1 MGWDS
6 FRVLFWFA
14 PKVYQKVSPS
24 LIHYSRSSIVLHQKI
39 GKYKMRLKSILMPR
53 MFVIVILA
61 AIYSLGFIVT
71 PYWMNV
77 QSKTEMIFILVLT
90 IGIGVIWSF
99 LSAGDLQIRV
109 IPINWSHF
117 FILLAGLLV
126 LNLRPLTS
134 DIPWRGDEDYHI
146 ARTLSLASRIATKWV
161 IAFFIVFISSAYI
174 AWKKS
179 KWSIFPGILFV
190 AGLIFFSITKNPLA
204 EIAPTTLRYPYI
216 SYWFVA
222 VIPKLAMLI
231 KVNPYQEVLFRIV
244 PFLSTFALVWVFQNE
259 LAKSKTALVLLWGLA
274 VATIPIVYYYSSILY
289 LELPAVCLMLI
300 ICLNL
305 KSLLKDDWKEI
316 KQSPAWYALILIGF
330 IKETTVPFL
339 ICFLAWRLITSLF
352 QRKIFPTTLK
362 LSLHNLGDQIRISLA
377 VLFPA
382 FFYLFLRSTLSQQN
396 RGFSLTFSNLTN
408 IIVYRTII
416 QSFLEQFGPPLLLLF
431 FGGCVMLFWRKEYFL
446 AGFFLSLVFLYPLF
460 YAVDVLSY
468 AGYSRF
474 NLFVL
479 PPILAGSSILIKQI
493 MNYRKILAIATACVI
508 LAINLW
514 TSPVFID
521 GTKTPLWGNYLTD
534 TSEHYYPYREALVWL
549 QNNYENERIMFTGMY
564 YDYIFE
570 FYFAQLNWYPT
581 SRLLL
586 TNNGDNDA
594 VSLSLG
600 LAEAENAKINIV
612 LFQVL
617 GNEIPKVKDIGCY
630 FYEERIFRNDAH
642 TLVVYHRKP

>member
-1 MGWDS
+1 
-6 FRVLFWFA
+6 
-14 PKVYQKVSPS
+14 
-24 LIHYSRSSIVLHQKI
+24 
-39 GKYKMRLKSILMPR
+39 MRLKSILMPR

-71 PYWMNV
+71 PYWINV
-77 QSKTEMIFILVLT
+77 QSKREMIFILVLT

-109 IPINWSHF
+109 VPINWSHF

-126 LNLRPLTS
+126 LNLKPLTS

-161 IAFFIVFISSAYI
+161 IAFFIVFISSAYL

-190 AGLIFFSITKNPLA
+190 AGLIFFNITKNPLA

-244 PFLSTFALVWVFQNE
+244 PSLSTFALVWVFQNE
-259 LAKSKTALVLLWGLA
+259 LAKSRTTLVLLWGLA

-300 ICLNL
+300 ICFNV
-305 KSLLKDDWKEI
+305 KSLLKDDWQEI
-316 KQSPAWYALILIGF
+316 RQSPAWYALILIGF

-339 ICFLAWRLITSLF
+339 ICFLAWRLIASLF
-352 QRKIFPTTLK
+352 QKKITPTTLK
-362 LSLHNLGDQIRISLA
+362 LSLYNLGDQIRISLA
-377 VLFPA
+377 VLLPA

-468 AGYSRF
+468 TGYSRF

-521 GTKTPLWGNYLTD
+521 GTKKPLWGNYLTD

-594 VSLSLG
+594 VSLSSG

-617 GNEIPKVKDIGCY
+617 GNEIPKVKDIGHY

-642 TLVVYHRKP
+642 TLVIYHRKP

>member
-1 MGWDS
+1 
-6 FRVLFWFA
+6 
-14 PKVYQKVSPS
+14 
-24 LIHYSRSSIVLHQKI
+24 
-39 GKYKMRLKSILMPR
+39 MRLKSILMPR

-61 AIYSLGFIVT
+61 AIYSLGFIAT
-71 PYWMNV
+71 PYWINV

-109 IPINWSHF
+109 VPINWSHF

-161 IAFFIVFISSAYI
+161 IAFFIVFISSAYL

-190 AGLIFFSITKNPLA
+190 AGLIFFNITKNPLA

-231 KVNPYQEVLFRIV
+231 KVNPYQEVLFRIA
-244 PFLSTFALVWVFQNE
+244 PFLSTFVLVWVFQNE
-259 LAKSKTALVLLWGLA
+259 LAKSRTTLVLLWGLA
-274 VATIPIVYYYSSILY
+274 AAAIPIVYYYSSILY

-305 KSLLKDDWKEI
+305 KSLLKDDWQEI

-339 ICFLAWRLITSLF
+339 ICFLFWRLLTFSF
-352 QRKIFPTTLK
+352 QRKIFPTTQK
-362 LSLHNLGDQIRISLA
+362 LSLYDLGDQIRISLA
-377 VLFPA
+377 VLLPA

-408 IIVYRTII
+408 TIVYRTII

-431 FGGCVMLFWRKEYFL
+431 FGGCFMLFWRKEYFR
-446 AGFFLSLVFLYPLF
+446 AGFFLSLFFLYPLF
-460 YAVDVLSY
+460 FAVDILSY
-468 AGYSRF
+468 TGYSRF

-479 PPILAGSSILIKQI
+479 PSILAGSNILIKQI
-493 MNYRKILAIATACVI
+493 MNYRKIIGIATVCMI

-514 TSPVFID
+514 SSPVFID
-521 GTKTPLWGNYLTD
+521 GTKKPLWGNYLTD
-534 TSEHYYPYREALVWL
+534 TSEHYYPYREAFIWL
-549 QNNYENERIMFTGMY
+549 QNNYGNERIMFTGMY
-564 YDYIFE
+564 YDYYFA
-570 FYFAQLNWYPT
+570 FYFDQLNWYPE
-581 SRLLL
+581 SKLLI
-586 TNNGDNDA
+586 TNHEDRDS
-594 VSLSLG
+594 VSLSLA
-600 LAEAENAKINIV
+600 LAEAETSKINII

-617 GNEIPKVKDIGCY
+617 GNEIPKVKDIGCC
-630 FYEERIFRNDAH
+630 FYEERIFRNAAH